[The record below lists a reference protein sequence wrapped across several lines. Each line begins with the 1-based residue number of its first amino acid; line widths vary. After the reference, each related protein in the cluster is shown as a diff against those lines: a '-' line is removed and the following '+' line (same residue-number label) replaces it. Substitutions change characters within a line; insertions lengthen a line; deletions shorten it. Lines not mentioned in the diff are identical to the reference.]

1 MYEHTVSHLPLQ
13 SFAMEPYN
21 ALNLMFLKSCL
32 NMLHH
37 IWMLP
42 RNQTNRILRTQEQ
55 ILNVVMTLTNI

>member
-37 IWMLP
+37 I
-42 RNQTNRILRTQEQ
+42 
-55 ILNVVMTLTNI
+55 